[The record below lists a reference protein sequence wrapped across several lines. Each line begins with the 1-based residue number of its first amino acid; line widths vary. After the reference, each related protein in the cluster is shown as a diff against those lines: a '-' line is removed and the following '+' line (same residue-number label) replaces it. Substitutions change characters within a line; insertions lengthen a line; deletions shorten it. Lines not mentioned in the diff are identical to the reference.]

1 MFKNGQILKLTSHIT
16 LDNNQ
21 LNNLISYL
29 DRNEFVINS
38 IENKGNNKS
47 LVKSATNSPKNP
59 LSNIIIEPFPNEI
72 IKSVTSRVLVTTMY
86 FTSNNNVLS
95 FLSYLNNTG
104 IPNDSITNDSLPDG
118 SSIVNVTN
126 SIIYKCYNG
135 NFSLC
140 SSAECQLGQDGKKYN
155 CACTNQT
162 GNAVAWNDKRNLNP
176 EGKSNVS
183 LYSSINKV
191 NTLYVCYGTTTTL
204 WSDCLNQRCEILN
217 NNETTCSCIPGIPEI
232 PFMYGANVSNPTGKP
247 IQLQNGSTI
256 YIQEKCPTGNVSSAL
271 SIFDFTITNYMN
283 NTCD

>member
-59 LSNIIIEPFPNEI
+59 LSNIIIEPFPSEI
-72 IKSVTSRVLVTTMY
+72 IKSVSSRVLVSTMY

-95 FLSYLNNTG
+95 FLSYLNNSG
-104 IPNDSITNDSLPDG
+104 IPMDSITNDPLPDG
-118 SSIVNVTN
+118 SSIINVTN
-126 SIIYKCYNG
+126 SIIYNCYNG

-140 SSAECQLGQDGKKYN
+140 TTAECQLGRDGKIYN

-162 GNAVAWNDKRNLNP
+162 ANAVTWNDQKKLNTLANN
-176 EGKSNVS
+176 NVS
-183 LYSSINKV
+183 LYSNNNEI
-191 NTLYVCYGTTTTL
+191 NTLYVCSETTDL
-204 WSDCLNQRCEILN
+204 WSDCLNQKCEILN
-217 NNETTCSCIPGIPEI
+217 NNETICSCLPGTPNI

-256 YIQEKCPTGNVSSAL
+256 YIKEICPTGNIPSGV
-271 SIFDFTITNYMN
+271 SIFIFTITNYMN